1 MDATLAAAVTAAGG
15 DPKDA
20 AACAQTDLAK
30 DELHASMALAGDLGV
45 DQTPTLVVNGQMLPV
60 TGLSYDVLKRMIAF
74 RAGQDGVVV
83 HLQPTLSNIK

>member
-1 MDATLAAAVTAAGG
+1 VTAAGG

-30 DELHASMALAGDLGV
+30 DEIHASMALAGDLSV

>member
-1 MDATLAAAVTAAGG
+1 
-15 DPKDA
+15 
-20 AACAQTDLAK
+20 
-30 DELHASMALAGDLGV
+30 
-45 DQTPTLVVNGQMLPV
+45 MLPV